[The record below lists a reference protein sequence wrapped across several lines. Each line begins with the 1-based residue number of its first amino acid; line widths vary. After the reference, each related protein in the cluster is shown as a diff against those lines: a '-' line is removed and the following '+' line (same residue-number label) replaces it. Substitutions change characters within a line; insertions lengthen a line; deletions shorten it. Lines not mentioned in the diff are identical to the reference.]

1 MSSNTKLIY
10 NQATSVVQVLRKILN
25 SPYKDKFLVKL
36 KCNYNMSYQGYL
48 IDRGPAGQIKL
59 KPQFCGAIQGPIW
72 SEREDVTQT
81 ASGFDA
87 DEIWITPSDIKSIE
101 VTIPNGVEY

>member
-1 MSSNTKLIY
+1 MNSGRKLIY

-36 KCNYNMSYQGYL
+36 KCNYNMSHKEYL
-48 IDRGPAGQIKL
+48 IGRGPAGQIKL
-59 KPQFCGAIQGPIW
+59 KPQFCGAIRGLIW

-81 ASGFDA
+81 AGGLDA
-87 DEIWITPSDIKSIE
+87 AEIWITASDIKSVE
-101 VTIPNGVEY
+101 VIIPNGVEY